1 MELGDIYDEN
11 RREFMKFELLHP
23 ADQLVMMMNR
33 IYYRGMTT
41 TSGGNLSIRDE
52 NGDIW
57 ITPSGVDKGMLTRD
71 DIMQVKPDGSIL
83 GRHRPSVEYPFHRS
97 VFERRPDIRAV
108 LHAHS
113 PALVAFSI
121 ARRLPDVNLI
131 PTTRLIC
138 GEIAMAPYAVPGS
151 SLLGEN
157 IAREFDKGFSVVVL
171 ENHGVVI
178 GAQDIFRA
186 FMAFE
191 TLESSALLELN
202 ARKLGALQ
210 PLTAEKIGISQKK
223 NLSDLPEFEPEH
235 HSSEEN
241 AARRDLVK
249 FIHRSYAQDL
259 FTSTQGTY
267 SARLLD
273 GSFLITPY
281 GMDRVYLDI
290 EDLVLIRD
298 GHREKGKKPSRS
310 ALLHAEI
317 YRQHPDIRSIL
328 VAHPPHVM
336 AFAVTDAVFDPRT
349 IPESY
354 ILLRDIR
361 KIPFGSSFLQPSMT
375 AAVFSSRTPAI
386 ICENDCVIVTG
397 HSLLAA
403 FDRLEVAEFTARSI
417 LSSASLG
424 DVVHISAQEVRD
436 IDAAFNLN
444 G

>member
-1 MELGDIYDEN
+1 
-11 RREFMKFELLHP
+11 MKFELLHP

-57 ITPSGVDKGMLTRD
+57 ITPSGIDKGTLTRD
-71 DIMQVKPDGSIL
+71 DIMQVKPDGTII

-97 VFERRPDIRAV
+97 VFDQRPDIRAV

-138 GEIAMAPYAVPGS
+138 GELAMAPYAVPGS
-151 SLLGEN
+151 KTLGSN
-157 IAREFDKGFSVVVL
+157 ISKEFLKGYSVVLL

-178 GAQDIFRA
+178 GAGDIFQA

-191 TLESSALLELN
+191 TLESSALLQIN
-202 ARKLGALQ
+202 ACKLGTLR
-210 PLTAEKIGISQKK
+210 PLSEEKIEISHKK
-223 NLSDLPEFEPEH
+223 NQVDMPEFTPEL

-241 AARRDLVK
+241 AARRDLITI
-249 FIHRSYAQDL
+249 IHRSYEQGL

-267 SARLLD
+267 STCLRD

-281 GMDRVYLDI
+281 GMDRKYLDV

-298 GHREKGKKPSRS
+298 GQKEKGKNPSRS

-317 YRQHPDIRSIL
+317 YRLNPDVKSIL
-328 VAHPPHVM
+328 VAHPPYMM
-336 AFAVTDAVFDPRT
+336 AFAVTDTEFDPRT

-354 ILLRDIR
+354 ILLRDIT
-361 KIPFGSSFLQPSMT
+361 KVPFGSSFLQPAMT
-375 AAVFSSRTPAI
+375 AAMISKKTPAI
-386 ICENDCVIVTG
+386 ICENDCIIVTG
-397 HSLLAA
+397 QSLLNA

-417 LSSASLG
+417 LGSVDLG
-424 DVVHISAQEVRD
+424 DIIHISAQEIQE
-436 IDAAFNLN
+436 IDAAFGLN
-444 G
+444 T